1 MVFQAISPTFW
12 GTLAD
17 SWGRRPVLLGTM
29 VCYCAA
35 CIGLALAPSY
45 AALLVFRMLEAFG
58 SSSVIAV
65 AGVLSDIVTSEKYVR
80 SCFYESK
87 VNYFH

>member
-1 MVFQAISPTFW
+1 MVFQALSPTFW

-29 VCYCAA
+29 LAYCVA
-35 CIGLALAPSY
+35 CIGLALAPNY
-45 AALLVFRMLEAFG
+45 AALIVFRMLQAFG

-65 AGVLSDIVTSEKYVR
+65 SAGVLSDIVQSDRCVKVHHYLKYG
-80 SCFYESK
+80 
-87 VNYFH
+87 